1 MATRYSPEFK
11 DQAIEKTLQRGDKTI
26 QSIAD
31 ELNINLFTLKEWL
44 RKSKPTMNPTSDPQR
59 PADWTTK
66 QRFEALMK
74 SAGLEGEPLNAFCR
88 EQGIFSHHLD
98 AWKQGF
104 ITGSSSSGPTTDKS
118 LRTELNQVKKELN
131 RKEKALAETAALLV
145 LQKKCQAFW
154 EEKA

>member
-1 MATRYSPEFK
+1 MAIRYSQEFK

-26 QSIAD
+26 QCIAD

-44 RKSKPTMNPTSDPQR
+44 RKSQPAMTSTSDPQR
-59 PADWTTK
+59 PADWTPK
-66 QRFEALMK
+66 QRLEALLQ
-74 SAGLEGEPLNAFCR
+74 SAGLEGDPLNAFCR
-88 EQGIFSHHLD
+88 EQGIFPHHLD

-104 ITGSSSSGPTTDKS
+104 INSNSSPRSTTDKS

>member
-1 MATRYSPEFK
+1 MALRYSQEFK

-26 QSIAD
+26 QCIAN

-44 RKSKPTMNPTSDPQR
+44 RKTQPAMTSTSAPQR
-59 PADWTTK
+59 PADWTPK

-74 SAGLEGEPLNAFCR
+74 SAAIEGEALNAFCR
-88 EQGIFSHHLD
+88 EQGIFPHHLD
-98 AWKQGF
+98 AWKQDF
-104 ITGSSSSGPTTDKS
+104 INRNLSPGPATDKA